1 MSKKIKIFIV
11 VGVLVCGGVFFALVK
26 LDEMTRSPARGE
38 GEAEIIIEHGMSLAQ
53 IAKLLETE
61 RVVRSAFYFRWLTQ
75 RKGMEKKIMAG
86 EYLIPRTLTPEE
98 VLDILTNGKVVRRRI
113 TIPEGKTIAEIA
125 LIIENAKIASKED
138 FLKAVAV
145 TENMKE
151 WLAPNAKNLEGVLFP
166 DTYTYTKDDGA
177 EELVKMMT
185 NRFVQVFKPMWQEVE
200 TTSSLKPYEVVILA
214 SLVEKETALDE
225 ERPIIAGVFL
235 NRLKLNMRLM
245 SDPTAVYDLVGFSGK
260 ITREHLQRQ
269 SPYNTYLIN
278 GLPPGAIC
286 NPGAKS
292 LKAVLHPASTSAL
305 YFVARG
311 DGSHVFSN
319 TLEEHNRAVEMYQR
333 SGR

>member
-1 MSKKIKIFIV
+1 MSKKIKILIAV
-11 VGVLVCGGVFFALVK
+11 SVLVGGGLFFALVK
-26 LDEMTRSPARGE
+26 LDEMTRPPAGGE
-38 GEAEIIIEHGMSLAQ
+38 GEAEIIIEHGMSLTQ
-53 IAKLLETE
+53 IAKLLESE
-61 RVVRSAFYFRWLTQ
+61 GVVRSAFYFRWLTQ

-86 EYLIPRTLTPEE
+86 EYLVPRALTPEE
-98 VLDILTNGKVVRRRI
+98 VLDILTSGKVVRRRI
-113 TIPEGKTIAEIA
+113 TIPEGKTIGEIA
-125 LIIENAKIASKED
+125 LIVENAKIASRED
-138 FLKAVAV
+138 FLKAASV

-185 NRFVQVFKPMWQEVE
+185 SRFMQVFKPMWQEVE

-245 SDPTAVYDLVGFSGK
+245 SDPTAVYDIPNFSGK

-269 SPYNTYLIN
+269 SPYNTYLIS

-333 SGR
+333 TGR